1 MNLTQLKYFQAVC
14 QYGTVTQASQVL
26 HITQPSISSAIREL
40 EEEFGVILFK
50 RHYRGMTLT
59 PEGEKLLTLAGKLL
73 EDADSLCQVMDDIGK
88 KRHLLRLGVPPMI
101 GSLLLPTIFQ
111 EFFLARPDIQLQI
124 LESGRQDLLYRIQ
137 SDELDLAFL
146 PHSGL
151 LEPEFHSVPVGTL
164 ETVCCVSDR
173 HRLAGQNRVR
183 IQELSEE
190 KLVLFK
196 DSFFQTAMIMARF
209 SQIQQTPRVILQTSQ
224 LSTVTSM
231 ISSGMVIGF
240 LFQELLG
247 QPEASAGITSVL
259 LDPRMPVQVSLVWR
273 AGSFPFQDRTDF
285 IQYVKERPPVNDLP
299 SPGRKA

>member
-1 MNLTQLKYFQAVC
+1 MNLTQLRYFQTVC
-14 QYGTVTQASQVL
+14 QYGTVTQASQIL

-59 PEGEKLLTLAGKLL
+59 PEGEKLLNLAGKLL
-73 EDADSLCQVMDDIGK
+73 DEADSLCQMMSDIGK

-101 GSLLLPTIFQ
+101 GSLILPTIFQ
-111 EFFLARPDIQLQI
+111 EFFLEHPDIQIQI

-137 SDELDLAFL
+137 NDELDLAFL
-146 PHSGL
+146 PHSGP
-151 LEPEFHSVPVGTL
+151 LESEYHAAPVVLL
-164 ETVCCVSDR
+164 ETVCCVSKR
-173 HRLAGQNRVR
+173 HRLAGRSSVSVE
-183 IQELSEE
+183 ELAEE

-209 SQIQQTPRVILQTSQ
+209 SQIQKTPRVILQTSQ

-231 ISSGMVIGF
+231 ISSGMAIGF

-247 QPEASAGITSVL
+247 QPEASSGITSIL
-259 LDPRMPVQVSLVWR
+259 LEPRMPVQASLVWK
-273 AGSFPFQDRTDF
+273 ADSYPFRDRNLF
-285 IQYVKERPPVNDLP
+285 IQYIKDRFKQSSIV
-299 SPGRKA
+299 